1 MKVVESEYRKEVD
14 RINEEIK
21 ECYACNLESKLGFK
35 CGCDYHRAIKKY
47 FTNHV
52 EVIKKRT
59 IVLANYILE
68 RYIQKM
74 N

>member
-35 CGCDYHRAIKKY
+35 
-47 FTNHV
+47 
-52 EVIKKRT
+52 
-59 IVLANYILE
+59 
-68 RYIQKM
+68 
-74 N
+74 